1 MKCNN
6 CGTHMKLAIQADLGV
21 GANRIIGLSSYD
33 SVAKGL
39 KSIGDVVYCPK
50 CGNLQVDLERR
61 YKMNLSSM
69 MITAVEQ
76 MKAHGEL
83 IRYPGGFWS
92 WRDVE
97 IKNEIPA
104 WYCDVKTLRALGK
117 RGIVNL
123 DETKKIC
130 KLNRYFED

>member
-1 MKCNN
+1 
-6 CGTHMKLAIQADLGV
+6 
-21 GANRIIGLSSYD
+21 
-33 SVAKGL
+33 
-39 KSIGDVVYCPK
+39 
-50 CGNLQVDLERR
+50 
-61 YKMNLSSM
+61 MNLSPTM
-69 MITAVEQ
+69 MQVTEQ
-76 MKAHGEL
+76 MELHGEL

-97 IKNEIPA
+97 IKRKIPA

-130 KLNRYFED
+130 KLNRYLGELPERNYI

>member
-1 MKCNN
+1 
-6 CGTHMKLAIQADLGV
+6 
-21 GANRIIGLSSYD
+21 
-33 SVAKGL
+33 
-39 KSIGDVVYCPK
+39 
-50 CGNLQVDLERR
+50 
-61 YKMNLSSM
+61 MNLSPTM
-69 MITAVEQ
+69 MQVTEQ
-76 MKAHGEL
+76 MELHGEL

-97 IKNEIPA
+97 IKREIPV

-130 KLNRYFED
+130 KLNRYLEEE

>member
-1 MKCNN
+1 
-6 CGTHMKLAIQADLGV
+6 
-21 GANRIIGLSSYD
+21 
-33 SVAKGL
+33 
-39 KSIGDVVYCPK
+39 
-50 CGNLQVDLERR
+50 
-61 YKMNLSSM
+61 MNLSPTM
-69 MITAVEQ
+69 MQVTEQ
-76 MKAHGEL
+76 MELHGEL

-97 IKNEIPA
+97 IKREIPV

-130 KLNRYFED
+130 KPNRYLRRKFMNDKQRLMIEGMDRLLRRFNKYPNDKEFTVEEIIEVSNEIYDEIVKEEN